1 MKKREIG
8 LSESSELCTTKH
20 GSDVFL
26 RQVASKSFTSSAQN
40 CKKMPQM
47 YRRPAFF
54 QSAPN
59 SQKSHQPSPFPTMV
73 SILQPA
79 ISRRQVILP
88 RPYTPTYK
96 SDYHIL
102 TTNNPPC
109 NTSQN
114 HISQIT
120 ISLIA
125 NHQPFYHRP
134 PTDTPIRHGVY
145 RGAQYWDKPHR
156 RYR

>member
-1 MKKREIG
+1 M
-8 LSESSELCTTKH
+8 CTTKH
-20 GSDVFL
+20 GSDVFFAL
-26 RQVASKSFTSSAQN
+26 SRLQNRSPQAQN
-40 CKKMPQM
+40 CKKEPQM
-47 YRRPAFF
+47 HRRPVFS

-59 SQKSHQPSPFPTMV
+59 SQKSHHPSPFPTMV

-134 PTDTPIRHGVY
+134 PMDTPIRHGVY